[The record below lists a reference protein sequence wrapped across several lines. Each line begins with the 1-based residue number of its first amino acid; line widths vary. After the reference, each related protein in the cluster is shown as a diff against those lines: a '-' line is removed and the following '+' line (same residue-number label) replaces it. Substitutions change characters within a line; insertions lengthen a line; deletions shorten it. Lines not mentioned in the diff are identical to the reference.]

1 MNAQNNDIE
10 IVSKTNESSLD
21 DSPPRIWELVL
32 KFWKHT
38 GAMVV
43 IGIYM
48 LFTLPP
54 ELVEVQVAEA
64 LGRFVFSLFLWF
76 IVNSIAYGCY
86 VHKQPSTERN
96 ARYRRIVFWTMFVLL
111 VCGYL
116 GSISRNIN

>member
-1 MNAQNNDIE
+1 MNTQNNE
-10 IVSKTNESSLD
+10 VEMVNKTDESMPD
-21 DSPPRIWELVL
+21 DSPPRIWELVV

-54 ELVEVQVAEA
+54 EFVEVHVAEA
-64 LGRFVFSLFLWF
+64 LGKFTFSIFLW
-76 IVNSIAYGCY
+76 IPINLV
-86 VHKQPSTERN
+86 VHHFSPEPD

-111 VCGYL
+111 VGSHL
-116 GSISRNIN
+116 GSSIRNIN